1 MGKHCEICGAPLE
14 DNAIFCH
21 KCGNPVHNRRGKDS
35 KDSTK
40 GLYQKPS
47 EQLNGNDKKVLETK
61 TEEKNHVSFV
71 ENKSEKTDQKTGSN
85 KTKMFV
91 FTGVVFLAVVFGV
104 LFKTGILAKNNDNGL
119 PATENT
125 AVINSGDESQE
136 TAYEVEDTQSE
147 SAPGIQEDASSD
159 TQYASDAAEEA
170 DDTAQTVSDHS
181 ADEVIEDKLVIDEE
195 YIADGWYTYYM
206 SYLEAIN
213 HKGDV
218 SYLKHAT
225 DERKKTFKT
234 NYEKYNKGYTFE
246 NVSFDVDKTDMKIKD
261 LGNGKLKATCH
272 AYVVNVCTEI
282 ATGVIEDNRVTLLGQ
297 LEIDS
302 KTGDYVLTLQQSDR
316 EFTFGKHEMIHCA
329 D

>member
-1 MGKHCEICGAPLE
+1 MEKHCEICGAPLE

-35 KDSTK
+35 KESTK
-40 GLYQKPS
+40 GLNQKTS
-47 EQLNGNDKKVLETK
+47 EQLNRSEKKSLEPQG
-61 TEEKNHVSFV
+61 KNHEPFI
-71 ENKSEKTDQKTGSN
+71 ENKSEKTDQKNGSN
-85 KTKMFV
+85 KSVMFV
-91 FTGVVFLAVVFGV
+91 FIGVVLLAVVLAL
-104 LFKTGILAKNNDNGL
+104 LFKTGILSTSDDNG
-119 PATENT
+119 PSTMENP
-125 AVINSGDESQE
+125 AVINGNDESQE
-136 TAYEVEDTQSE
+136 TANKGEDPQSE
-147 SAPGIQEDASSD
+147 PAPGIQEDDSSD
-159 TQYASDAAEEA
+159 TQNVVDAAEEA
-170 DDTAQTVSDHS
+170 DDTAQTVGDHS
-181 ADEVIEDKLVIDEE
+181 SDDIKEDKLVIDEE
-195 YIADGWYTYYM
+195 YIADGWYTYYL
-206 SYLEAIN
+206 SYLDAIN
-213 HKGDV
+213 HSGDV

-225 DERKKTFKT
+225 DERKKSFKT

-246 NVSFDVDKTDMKIKD
+246 NLSFDVDKTDMKIKD